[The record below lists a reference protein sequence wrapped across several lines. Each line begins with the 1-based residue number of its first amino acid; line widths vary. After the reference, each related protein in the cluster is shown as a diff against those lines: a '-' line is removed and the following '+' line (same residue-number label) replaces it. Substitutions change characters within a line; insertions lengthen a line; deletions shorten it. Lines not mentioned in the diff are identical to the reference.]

1 MLDNRRWIVSGIF
14 ISIGIIFL
22 IKLFFIQ
29 VWDNSYQTAAANISI
44 KKIIIYPHRGIITD
58 RNGKLLIANAPV
70 YDVMVIPAKVKLKDT
85 LGFCDFL
92 GITIQ
97 EFKQNMGKARKQITS
112 DLQPAPF
119 LKQLSKEDYARIQER
134 IDEYQGFFMISRTLR
149 GYPQNSLAHVLGY
162 VGEISPQ
169 ALEKDKSGYYRQG
182 DYVGISGM
190 EASYEHELRGQRGVA
205 HIWVDAKGKEKG
217 KYQDGK
223 LDTAS
228 IAGQNLIS
236 TIDLDLQQ
244 FGEKLMEGKA
254 GAIVAI
260 EPATGEILAMLSAPT
275 YDPNLLAGRG
285 ASRNYGLLSQ
295 DENKPLFNRT
305 ISALYPP
312 GSTFK
317 TVQALIALQEGFIR
331 PETVFPCDV
340 SLVKCHGHP
349 VGGVHNSIQ
358 FSCNPYYFSVYRRII
373 YQKKMILKDSVMTI
387 SPDGD
392 GKKGYTLWRDYLSR
406 FNLGRKTDIDL
417 VHELKGEVPTLNF
430 YNKRFGGESQWKF
443 SNIYSL
449 GIGQGEIGVLPLQ
462 LANVCATIANRGFY
476 YTPHLVKSIGEK
488 KLIRSSFLKKH
499 EIGIDKVHFELV
511 INGMRDAYRMG
522 TVSPLAIIQDLEICG
537 KTGTAQ
543 NPRGEDHSVFI
554 AFAPKDNPKIAIA
567 VYVENAGFGGAIAA
581 PVAVLMIEKY
591 LKGKI
596 SRDYLQKQITDLKI
610 IKINK
615 KAIE

>member
-1 MLDNRRWIVSGIF
+1 MLENRRWIISGIF
-14 ISIGIIFL
+14 ISIGLIFL

-44 KKIIIYPHRGIITD
+44 KKVIIYPHRGIITD

-70 YDVMVIPAKVKLKDT
+70 YDIMVIPAKVKLKDT
-85 LGFCDFL
+85 LGFCEFL

-97 EFKQNMGKARKQITS
+97 EFKQNMEKARKQVTS
-112 DLQPAPF
+112 ASQPAPF
-119 LKQLSKEDYARIQER
+119 LKQLDKEDYARIQER
-134 IDEYQGFFMISRTLR
+134 IDEYQGFFVISRTLR

-169 ALEKDKSGYYRQG
+169 SLEKDKSGYYRQG
-182 DYVGISGM
+182 DYVGISGL
-190 EASYEHELRGQRGVA
+190 EASYERELRGQRGVA
-205 HIWVDAKGKEKG
+205 HIWVDAKGKERG
-217 KYQDGK
+217 KFQDGK

-228 IAGQNLIS
+228 IAGQNLVS

-244 FGEKLMEGKA
+244 YGEKLMEGKA
-254 GAIVAI
+254 GAVVAI

-275 YDPNLLAGRG
+275 YNPNLLAGRG

-331 PETVFPCDV
+331 PESVFPCDI

-349 VGGVHNSIQ
+349 VGNVHSSIQ
-358 FSCNPYYFSVYRRII
+358 YSCNPYYFSVYRRII
-373 YQKKMILKDSVMTI
+373 YQKKMVFKDSIMTV
-387 SPDGD
+387 SADGD
-392 GKKGYTLWRDYLSR
+392 GKKGYTLWQDYLSR
-406 FNLGRKTDIDL
+406 FNLGRKTNIDL
-417 VHELKGEVPTLNF
+417 VHELRGEVPTLNF
-430 YNKRFGGESQWKF
+430 YDRRFGQGQWKF

-488 KLIRSSFLKKH
+488 KLIRSDFLKKH
-499 EIGIDKVHFELV
+499 EVGINKEHFELV
-511 INGMRDAYRMG
+511 IGGMRDAYRMG

-567 VYVENAGFGGAIAA
+567 VYVENAGFGGNVAA
-581 PVAVLMIEKY
+581 PVAALMIEKY
-591 LKGKI
+591 LKDKI
-596 SRDYLQKQITDLKI
+596 SKQYLEKQILDLKI
-610 IKINK
+610 IKTNHKI
-615 KAIE
+615 IE

>member
-1 MLDNRRWIVSGIF
+1 MLENRRWIISGIF
-14 ISIGIIFL
+14 ISIGLIFL

-44 KKIIIYPHRGIITD
+44 KKVIIYPHRGIITD

-70 YDVMVIPAKVKLKDT
+70 YDIMVIPAKVKLKDT
-85 LGFCDFL
+85 LGFCEFL
-92 GITIQ
+92 GITVQ
-97 EFKQNMGKARKQITS
+97 EFKQNMEKARKQVTS
-112 DLQPAPF
+112 ASQPAPF
-119 LKQLSKEDYARIQER
+119 LKQLDKEDYARIQER
-134 IDEYQGFFMISRTLR
+134 IDEYQGFFVISRTLR

-169 ALEKDKSGYYRQG
+169 SLEKDKSGYYRQG
-182 DYVGISGM
+182 DYVGISGL
-190 EASYEHELRGQRGVA
+190 EASYERELRGQRGVA
-205 HIWVDAKGKEKG
+205 HIWVDAKGKERG
-217 KYQDGK
+217 KFQDGK

-228 IAGQNLIS
+228 IAGQNLVS

-244 FGEKLMEGKA
+244 YGEKLMEGKA
-254 GAIVAI
+254 GAVVAI

-275 YDPNLLAGRG
+275 YNPNLLAGRG

-331 PETVFPCDV
+331 PETVFPCDI

-349 VGGVHNSIQ
+349 VGNVHSSIQ
-358 FSCNPYYFSVYRRII
+358 YSCNPYYFSVYRRII
-373 YQKKMILKDSVMTI
+373 YQKKMIFKDSIMTI
-387 SPDGD
+387 SADGD
-392 GKKGYTLWRDYLSR
+392 GKKGYALWQDYLSR
-406 FNLGRKTDIDL
+406 FNLGRKTNIDL
-417 VHELKGEVPTLNF
+417 VHELRGEVPTLNF
-430 YNKRFGGESQWKF
+430 YDRRFGQGQWKF

-488 KLIRSSFLKKH
+488 KLIRSDFLKKH
-499 EIGIDKVHFELV
+499 EVGINKEHFELV
-511 INGMRDAYRMG
+511 IGGMRDAYRMG

-567 VYVENAGFGGAIAA
+567 VYVENAGFGGNVAA
-581 PVAVLMIEKY
+581 PVAALMIEKY
-591 LKGKI
+591 LKDKI
-596 SRDYLQKQITDLKI
+596 SKQYLEKQILDLKI
-610 IKINK
+610 IKTNHKI
-615 KAIE
+615 IE

>member
-1 MLDNRRWIVSGIF
+1 MLENRRWIISGIF
-14 ISIGIIFL
+14 ISIGLIFL

-44 KKIIIYPHRGIITD
+44 KKVIIYPHRGIITD

-70 YDVMVIPAKVKLKDT
+70 YDIMVIPAKVKLKDT
-85 LGFCDFL
+85 LGFCEFL
-92 GITIQ
+92 GITVQ
-97 EFKQNMGKARKQITS
+97 EFKQNMEKARKQVTS
-112 DLQPAPF
+112 ASQPAPF
-119 LKQLSKEDYARIQER
+119 LKQLDKEDYARIQER
-134 IDEYQGFFMISRTLR
+134 IDEYQGFFVISRTLR

-169 ALEKDKSGYYRQG
+169 SLEKDKSGYYRQG
-182 DYVGISGM
+182 DYVGISGL
-190 EASYEHELRGQRGVA
+190 EASYERELRGQRGVA
-205 HIWVDAKGKEKG
+205 HIWVDAKGKERG
-217 KYQDGK
+217 KFQDGK

-228 IAGQNLIS
+228 IAGQNLVS

-244 FGEKLMEGKA
+244 YGEKLMEGKA
-254 GAIVAI
+254 GAVVAI

-275 YDPNLLAGRG
+275 YNPNLLAGRG

-317 TVQALIALQEGFIR
+317 TVQALIALQESFIR
-331 PETVFPCDV
+331 PETVFPCDI

-349 VGGVHNSIQ
+349 VGNVHSSIQ
-358 FSCNPYYFSVYRRII
+358 YSCNPYYFSVYRRII
-373 YQKKMILKDSVMTI
+373 YQKKMVFKDSIMTI
-387 SPDGD
+387 SADGD
-392 GKKGYTLWRDYLSR
+392 GKKGYALWQDYLSR
-406 FNLGRKTDIDL
+406 FNLGRKTNIDL
-417 VHELKGEVPTLNF
+417 VHELRGEVPTLNF
-430 YNKRFGGESQWKF
+430 YDRRFGQGQWKF

-488 KLIRSSFLKKH
+488 KLIRSDFLKKH
-499 EIGIDKVHFELV
+499 EVGINKEHFELV
-511 INGMRDAYRMG
+511 ISGMRDAYRMG

-567 VYVENAGFGGAIAA
+567 VYVENAGFGGNVAA
-581 PVAVLMIEKY
+581 PVAALMIEKY
-591 LKGKI
+591 LKDKI
-596 SRDYLQKQITDLKI
+596 SKQYLEKQILDLKI
-610 IKINK
+610 IKTNHKI
-615 KAIE
+615 IE